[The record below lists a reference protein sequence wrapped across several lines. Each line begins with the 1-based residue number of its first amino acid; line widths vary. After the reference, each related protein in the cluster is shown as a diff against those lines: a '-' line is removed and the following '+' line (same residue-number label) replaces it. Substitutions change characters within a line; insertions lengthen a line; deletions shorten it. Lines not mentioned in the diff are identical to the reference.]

1 MSEPATALN
10 YRRLLLVGVLLPAA
24 LAWANHLLLHSA
36 QVSRWDGMR
45 IAPVFGFYVLQ
56 IGCVGWAVAKY
67 IQPWPLRWLIYGWT
81 MLLTDLQLL
90 VLVNSDF
97 SDAIR
102 CLSSGI
108 FAGQLSLFVVWG
120 IMARGSIGWR
130 LPALVVLLAVYWS
143 CYTMLIR
150 IGQQSWDA
158 FVSWSD
164 LVAMQTALLSLLCG
178 CLRLAGFSLVIVTP
192 DNDTVPAGT
201 SRRSLQFGIRDVLI
215 GTTSLALLL
224 AVAKAGDFLTVR
236 YLRHI
241 YDHGFLFVFTIA
253 ISTAAV
259 LIVALWAALG
269 RGHVLVRAIT
279 LLVASLAVGG
289 PLGWYCVNIGQ
300 PQAMAIWAA
309 PNASATTAY
318 WLQHWYAPGYWWL
331 GWMFLAGTLLAASLV
346 IYRTLGYR
354 LVRGTGASQTA
365 NSGSDTYWRSAR

>member
-1 MSEPATALN
+1 
-10 YRRLLLVGVLLPAA
+10 
-24 LAWANHLLLHSA
+24 
-36 QVSRWDGMR
+36 
-45 IAPVFGFYVLQ
+45 
-56 IGCVGWAVAKY
+56 
-67 IQPWPLRWLIYGWT
+67 
-81 MLLTDLQLL
+81 
-90 VLVNSDF
+90 
-97 SDAIR
+97 
-102 CLSSGI
+102 
-108 FAGQLSLFVVWG
+108 
-120 IMARGSIGWR
+120 
-130 LPALVVLLAVYWS
+130 VVLLAVYWS

-164 LVAMQTALLSLLCG
+164 LVVMQTVLLSIPCG
-178 CLRLAGFSLVIVTP
+178 CLRLAGFSLAIVTP

-354 LVRGTGASQTA
+354 LVRGTGASQP
-365 NSGSDTYWRSAR
+365 SGELQSQKHA

>member
-164 LVAMQTALLSLLCG
+164 LVVMQTVLLSILCG

>member
-1 MSEPATALN
+1 MPEPSAVN

-24 LAWANHLLLHSA
+24 LAWANHLLLYSA
-36 QVSRWDGMR
+36 QMSRWDGLR
-45 IAPVFGFYVLQ
+45 IAPVFSFYVLQ

-67 IQPWPLRWLIYGWT
+67 VQPWPLRWIIYGWT

-90 VLVNSDF
+90 VLVQTDY

-120 IMARGSIGWR
+120 VMARGSIMWR
-130 LPALVVLLAVYWS
+130 LPALLAMFAVCWN
-143 CYTMLIR
+143 CYLTLIR
-150 IGQQSWDA
+150 VGHESWNA
-158 FVSWSD
+158 YLSWSD
-164 LVAMQTALLSLLCG
+164 LVVLQTVLLSFLCG
-178 CLRLAGFSLVIVTP
+178 CLRLVGFSLAIVSP
-192 DNDTVPAGT
+192 DHDLPVASP
-201 SRRSLQFGIRDVLI
+201 SRRSLQFGIRDVLV
-215 GTTSLALLL
+215 GTTSLAFLL
-224 AVAKAGDFLTVR
+224 ALAKAGDLLSPVYIR
-236 YLRHI
+236 RI

-269 RGHVLVRAIT
+269 RGHVLLRAST

-309 PNASATTAY
+309 PNASATAAY
-318 WLQHWYAPGYWWL
+318 WLQHLYLPGYWWL
-331 GWMFLAGTLLAASLV
+331 GWMFLAGGLLAASLL

-354 LVRGTGASQTA
+354 LVRGAVSNGATQT
-365 NSGSDTYWRSAR
+365 

>member
-164 LVAMQTALLSLLCG
+164 LVVMQTVFLSILCG